1 MRNPITENTNIIMKD
16 EIIDAKVIDGII
28 VINLIVDKEKK
39 RVTITAKSVLKL
51 LEKL

>member
-28 VINLIVDKEKK
+28 VINLIVDEEKK
-39 RVTITAKSVLKL
+39 RIMLSAKAVLKL
-51 LEKL
+51 IDKL